1 MEIAFALISTHQGT
15 DPPPPTSVV
24 NRELL
29 SCIIGRK
36 KTAIKFIFSLTIV
49 NFDCLYILILTAKSL
64 FRIRERTSDLRPDE

>member
-15 DPPPPTSVV
+15 DPPPTSVV

-64 FRIRERTSDLRPDE
+64 FRIRESTSDLRPDE

>member
-29 SCIIGRK
+29 SCIIGQK

-64 FRIRERTSDLRPDE
+64 FRIRESTSDLRPDE